1 MDYDDSE
8 YRRIKDGHDLL
19 KLSINEDYYKAT
31 LAKSGYNN
39 NYTQY
44 ESKGDKILTFKEYLA
59 LIEQYL
65 RELINH
71 YKNKGEGKYN

>member
-1 MDYDDSE
+1 M
-8 YRRIKDGHDLL
+8 RDLF
-19 KLSINEDYYKAT
+19 KLSINEDYYKLK

-44 ESKGDKILTFKEYLA
+44 ETKGDKILTLEEYLA

-65 RELINH
+65 RELIGY
-71 YKNKGEGKYN
+71 YKNKGDGKYN